1 MSAKILVMDDDVLA
15 LESLESYL
23 QQAGYQVVAVST
35 AREAVDRARE
45 EPCDLALLDMKMPEM
60 DGFQVA
66 SILRQMKPDLRVV
79 IFTGYASLESE
90 ARAAQLDFY
99 EYLPKSNWYDLL
111 LPTIERVLS
120 ESGPSLPK
128 RRPVDLEQAAEQYAK
143 EGKWEMAAIAMEQ
156 AARIAE
162 FTHAWQ
168 DAARLYDRAFQYMKR
183 ARGLSV
189 ETQRLQELSECALRI
204 AKEGSS
210 ESSSGS
216 SSESSSD

>member
-45 EPCDLALLDMKMPEM
+45 ESCDLALLDMKMPEM

-120 ESGPSLPK
+120 EPEPSLPK
-128 RRPVDLEQAAEQYAK
+128 RRPVDLEQAAEQYAG
-143 EGKWEMAAIAMEQ
+143 EGKWEMAAMAMEQ

-168 DAARLYDRAFQYMKR
+168 DAARLYDQAFQYMKR
-183 ARGLSV
+183 ARGLSA

-204 AKEGSS
+204 AEEGSP
-210 ESSSGS
+210 E
-216 SSESSSD
+216 